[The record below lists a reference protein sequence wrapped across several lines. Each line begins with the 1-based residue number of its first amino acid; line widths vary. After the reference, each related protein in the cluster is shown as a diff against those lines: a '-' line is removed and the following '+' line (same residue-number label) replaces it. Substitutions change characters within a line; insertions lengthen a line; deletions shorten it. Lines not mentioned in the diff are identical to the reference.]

1 MIRPHRPVFLA
12 VAALALALAAAPSAQ
27 AFQFEN
33 ADGSAATPPRNFMDL
48 GMPSATAGAST
59 SKFKDDKTAPADD
72 GFNVQFHQ
80 GPFGGSS
87 FHQRYNFDAQFDRY
101 NGGLH

>member
-1 MIRPHRPVFLA
+1 MTRSHRLAFLA
-12 VAALALALAAAPSAQ
+12 AAALAFALAAAPAAQ
-27 AFQFEN
+27 AFQFES
-33 ADGSAATPPRNFMDL
+33 ADGAAVTPPRNFMDL
-48 GMPSATAGAST
+48 GTPSADAGTST
-59 SKFKDDKTAPADD
+59 SKFKDGKTAPADD

-101 NGGLH
+101 KAGH